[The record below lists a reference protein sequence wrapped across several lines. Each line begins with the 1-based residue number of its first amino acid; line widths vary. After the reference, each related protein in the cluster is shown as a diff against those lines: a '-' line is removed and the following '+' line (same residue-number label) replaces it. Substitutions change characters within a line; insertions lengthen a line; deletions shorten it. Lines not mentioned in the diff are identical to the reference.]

1 MQLVLEKKSYLL
13 DQYLLI
19 QSLLCTKKEVSK
31 SLNLPKIDKKK
42 VAVHLIEKIFKL
54 LFIRKI
60 KRTIA
65 IGVRSNVSI
74 SKPIS
79 EETFTFFL
87 IKPYKLNVRATV
99 IPIQGTSPS
108 LIRK

>member
-1 MQLVLEKKSYLL
+1 M
-13 DQYLLI
+13 
-19 QSLLCTKKEVSK
+19 
-31 SLNLPKIDKKK
+31 
-42 VAVHLIEKIFKL
+42 EKIFKL
-54 LFIRKI
+54 LLIKKI

-65 IGVRSNVSI
+65 IGARSKVSI

-79 EETFTFFL
+79 EDTFTFFL

>member
-1 MQLVLEKKSYLL
+1 MYIL
-13 DQYLLI
+13 
-19 QSLLCTKKEVSK
+19 
-31 SLNLPKIDKKK
+31 
-42 VAVHLIEKIFKL
+42 EKIFKL
-54 LFIRKI
+54 LSIKKI

-65 IGVRSNVSI
+65 IGARSKVSI

-79 EETFTFFL
+79 EDTFTFFL

-108 LIRK
+108 FIRR

>member
-1 MQLVLEKKSYLL
+1 MRQFIAKQNHKKIIHRKIHKKNVKFKDDLL
-13 DQYLLI
+13 
-19 QSLLCTKKEVSK
+19 
-31 SLNLPKIDKKK
+31 KIALDK
-42 VAVHLIEKIFKL
+42 
-54 LFIRKI
+54 KI
-60 KRTIA
+60 KRIIA
-65 IGVRSNVSI
+65 IGVRSKVSI

-79 EETFTFFL
+79 EDTFTFFL